1 MLLSHSINIL
11 ITYLHTF
18 KEHSL
23 IINCVKTFNSKL
35 DHLTL
40 LMSFINYV
48 VNISGGNRE
57 RKETRLIRDLFH
69 FSCLSIFYLIF

>member
-1 MLLSHSINIL
+1 MLLLHSINIL
-11 ITYLHTF
+11 ITYLHTL

-57 RKETRLIRDLFH
+57 RKETRLIRDLFLLVVLY
-69 FSCLSIFYLIF
+69 FF